1 MCPLNTLFWGCR
13 PLDTGMDVLNL
24 DGGLIFGWTSQD
36 FWTPNKKKQDIYH
49 GYPAKILLVWVL
61 LSMPL
66 MRITSTCLPG
76 ALVCRCKHWY
86 CILGENAFN
95 YLEIKDGVTF
105 TKCLACILQV
115 FQPLL
120 VAAFACAMLF

>member
-1 MCPLNTLFWGCR
+1 
-13 PLDTGMDVLNL
+13 MDVLNL

-36 FWTPNKKKQDIYH
+36 FWMRNKKKQDIYH

-61 LSMPL
+61 LSMLL

-86 CILGENAFN
+86 CIPGENAFN

-115 FQPLL
+115 CQPLL